1 MGKYDDLET
10 TAQRVYKYLRERI
23 GDTPQFVRYTEIA
36 EEVGRTR
43 SSVSYAVRKR
53 GFCGRCYP
61 APVVFLVYCGGI
73 LLFAGRKKGA

>member
-23 GDTPQFVRYTEIA
+23 GDTPQFVRYTKIA

-43 SSVSYAVRKR
+43 SSVSYAVGVLIRAGKISVSDGKITVRK
-53 GFCGRCYP
+53 
-61 APVVFLVYCGGI
+61 
-73 LLFAGRKKGA
+73 

>member
-23 GDTPQFVRYTEIA
+23 GDTPQFVGYTEIA

-43 SSVSYAVRKR
+43 SSVSYAVGVLIRAGKISVSDGKITVRK
-53 GFCGRCYP
+53 
-61 APVVFLVYCGGI
+61 
-73 LLFAGRKKGA
+73 

>member
-36 EEVGRTR
+36 EEV
-43 SSVSYAVRKR
+43 
-53 GFCGRCYP
+53 
-61 APVVFLVYCGGI
+61 I
-73 LLFAGRKKGA
+73 I

>member
-23 GDTPQFVRYTEIA
+23 GDTPLFVRYTEIA

-43 SSVSYAVRKR
+43 SSVSYAVGVLIRAGKISVSDGKITVRK
-53 GFCGRCYP
+53 
-61 APVVFLVYCGGI
+61 
-73 LLFAGRKKGA
+73 

>member
-1 MGKYDDLET
+1 MGNYDNLET

-43 SSVSYAVRKR
+43 SSVSYAVGVLIRAGKISVSDGKITVRK
-53 GFCGRCYP
+53 
-61 APVVFLVYCGGI
+61 
-73 LLFAGRKKGA
+73 

>member
-23 GDTPQFVRYTEIA
+23 GDTPQFVRYAEIA

-43 SSVSYAVRKR
+43 SSVSYAVGVLIRAGKISVSEGKITVRK
-53 GFCGRCYP
+53 
-61 APVVFLVYCGGI
+61 
-73 LLFAGRKKGA
+73 

>member
-23 GDTPQFVRYTEIA
+23 GDTPQFVRYAEIA

-43 SSVSYAVRKR
+43 SSVSYAVGVLLRAGKISVSGGKITVRK
-53 GFCGRCYP
+53 
-61 APVVFLVYCGGI
+61 
-73 LLFAGRKKGA
+73 

>member
-43 SSVSYAVRKR
+43 SSVSYAVGVLIRAGKISVSGGKITVRK
-53 GFCGRCYP
+53 
-61 APVVFLVYCGGI
+61 
-73 LLFAGRKKGA
+73 